1 MRTTPL
7 SELSFVSQEHG
18 FGDSSITIVYRE
30 PTEEESAAMAEV
42 KAARAEQQ
50 RLRKEE
56 ARMAGRGGAEGF

>member
-1 MRTTPL
+1 M
-7 SELSFVSQEHG
+7 SQEHG